1 MAQLHI
7 VDHNLVKKKNPRLAP
22 SCSQIMHMLK
32 VEISIE
38 IQIMRLKLSH
48 LTALKEVFENDFP
61 SWFVYV
67 INRFMVR
74 Y

>member
-1 MAQLHI
+1 
-7 VDHNLVKKKNPRLAP
+7 
-22 SCSQIMHMLK
+22 MHMLK